1 MSISRL
7 LCDGASRYKHTT
19 TARHGSGEKPPTCCV
34 DPKRPF
40 RGGLRSR
47 GLIFERRARQ
57 KNPATQIGRQK
68 KPAAAQKAVK
78 NVRFSDEA
86 VL

>member
-1 MSISRL
+1 MSVSRL

-19 TARHGSGEKPPTCCV
+19 TAREKPPTFCV